1 MLGTMAV
8 YKPTCEDISAAA
20 DVLLEV
26 GIVTRGNADNKYC
39 YPEAFGSYPSSFAA
53 TVSQCGLLRA
63 LIFFED
69 DDSKSQSN
77 RERFP
82 EAVRLYMKKRH
93 PGNPNRD
100 KLLSEQVAADNVG
113 MLKEQIMNASTAL
126 KIALRMFTPSE
137 KVSVGKYG
145 RIPRPIEKVNP
156 PQGSS
161 ANIGYQFYHS
171 VGIPGFVKKQ
181 VKSAISV
188 NTDVLEVLRSADY
201 SVVNMRVQAPGLL
214 IGSGLAHGLPGSE
227 EDVKTGLQF
236 DYTSGL
242 PVIPGSSVKG
252 VIRSAFPTIKEDKK
266 QPEEGAEKQI
276 EDSAGKSNS
285 CEKKLSVADV
295 GKLNYIRSL
304 IADIPEF
311 SALGLEDND
320 ILELGNQMFNHG
332 DIFADALLVGYGTR
346 MKQQSPVNQVLAED
360 YITPHTGGPLAQP
373 IPIKIVKVAPGVT
386 FAFCYKFN
394 VTKIGS
400 KEVTAKMKE
409 SLCTAI
415 LQDLGIGAKTNVGYG
430 VLKKID
436 NQ

>member
-8 YKPTCEDISAAA
+8 YKPTYEDISTAA

-26 GIVTRGNADNKYC
+26 GIVTRGNADEEYC
-39 YPEAFGSYPSSFAA
+39 YPKAFGSYPSSFAA

-63 LIFFED
+63 LMIFED

-82 EAVRLYMKKRH
+82 EAVRLYLKKRN
-93 PGNPNRD
+93 PGNQNRD
-100 KLLSEQVAADNVG
+100 KLLSEQVAADAAG
-113 MLKEQIMNASTAL
+113 KLEEQIMNASTAL
-126 KIALRMFTPSE
+126 KIALRMFAPSE
-137 KVSVGKYG
+137 EVRVGEYG
-145 RIPRPIEKVNP
+145 RIPRPTEKVNP
-156 PQGSS
+156 PRESS
-161 ANIGYQFYHS
+161 ANIGYQFFHS
-171 VGIPGFVKKQ
+171 VGIPGFVEEQ
-181 VKSAISV
+181 VESAISV
-188 NTDVLEVLRSADY
+188 NTDVLEVLGYADY

-252 VIRSAFPTIKEDKK
+252 VIRSAFPMIAAD
-266 QPEEGAEKQI
+266 AE
-276 EDSAGKSNS
+276 
-285 CEKKLSVADV
+285 
-295 GKLNYIRSL
+295 KLNYIKSL

-311 SALGLEDND
+311 SSLVLEDND

-346 MKQQSPVNQVLAED
+346 MKQHGTVKQVLAED

-386 FAFCYKFN
+386 FAFCFKFN
-394 VTKIGS
+394 ETKIG
-400 KEVTAKMKE
+400 AKVVSASMKKA
-409 SLCTAI
+409 LCAAI
-415 LQDLGIGAKTNVGYG
+415 LQDLGVGAKTNVGYG
-430 VLKKID
+430 VLKEVK

>member
-8 YKPTCEDISAAA
+8 YKPTYEDISTAA

-26 GIVTRGNADNKYC
+26 GIVTRGNADEKYC
-39 YPEAFGSYPSSFAA
+39 YPKAFGSYPSSFAA

-63 LIFFED
+63 LMIFED

-82 EAVRLYMKKRH
+82 EAVRLYLRKRY
-93 PGNPNRD
+93 PENQNRD
-100 KLLSEQVAADNVG
+100 KLLSEQVAADAAG
-113 MLKEQIMNASTAL
+113 KLKEQIMNASTAL
-126 KIALRMFTPSE
+126 KIALRMFAPSE
-137 KVSVGKYG
+137 KVNVGAYNG
-145 RIPRPIEKVNP
+145 IPNSTTPIDLPREN
-156 PQGSS
+156 S

-171 VGIPGFVKKQ
+171 VGIPRFNKDNVRAAIFVNEE
-181 VKSAISV
+181 VS
-188 NTDVLEVLRSADY
+188 NVLRTANFY
-201 SVVNMRVQAPGLL
+201 VVKMKVQAPGLL

-252 VIRSAFPTIKEDKK
+252 VIRSAFPTIKEDKE
-266 QPEEGAEKQI
+266 QSNEADAE
-276 EDSAGKSNS
+276 
-285 CEKKLSVADV
+285 
-295 GKLNYIRSL
+295 KLNYIKSL

-311 SALGLEDND
+311 SALGLEDKD

-346 MKQQSPVNQVLAED
+346 TKQQSPVNQVLAED

-386 FAFCYKFN
+386 FAFCFKFN
-394 VTKIGS
+394 ETKIG
-400 KEVTAKMKE
+400 AKVVSASMKKA
-409 SLCTAI
+409 LCAAI
-415 LQDLGIGAKTNVGYG
+415 LQDLGVGAKTNVGYG
-430 VLKKID
+430 VLKEVK

>member
-1 MLGTMAV
+1 MAV
-8 YKPTCEDISAAA
+8 YKPTYEDISTAA

-26 GIVTRGNADNKYC
+26 GIVTRGNADEKYC
-39 YPEAFGSYPSSFAA
+39 YPKAFGSYPSSFAA

-63 LIFFED
+63 LLIFED

-82 EAVRLYMKKRH
+82 EAVRLYLKKRN
-93 PGNPNRD
+93 PGNQNRD
-100 KLLSEQVAADNVG
+100 KLLSEQVDADAAG
-113 MLKEQIMNASTAL
+113 KLEEQIMNASTAL

-137 KVSVGKYG
+137 EVRVGEYG
-145 RIPRPIEKVNP
+145 RIPRPTEKVNP
-156 PQGSS
+156 PRESS
-161 ANIGYQFYHS
+161 ANIGYQFFHS
-171 VGIPGFVKKQ
+171 VGIPGFVKEQ

-188 NTDVLEVLRSADY
+188 NSDVLEVLRSANY

-252 VIRSAFPTIKEDKK
+252 VIRSAFPTIKEDKE
-266 QPEEGAEKQI
+266 QSNEADAE
-276 EDSAGKSNS
+276 
-285 CEKKLSVADV
+285 
-295 GKLNYIRSL
+295 KLNYIKSL
-304 IADIPEF
+304 IADIPKF
-311 SALGLEDND
+311 SALGLENKD

-346 MKQQSPVNQVLAED
+346 MKQHGPVKQVLTED

-386 FAFCYKFN
+386 FAFCFKFN
-394 VTKIGS
+394 ETKIG
-400 KEVTAKMKE
+400 AKVVSASMKKA
-409 SLCTAI
+409 LCAAI
-415 LQDLGIGAKTNVGYG
+415 FQDLGVGAKTNVGYG
-430 VLKKID
+430 VLKEVK

>member
-8 YKPTCEDISAAA
+8 YKPTYEDISTAA

-26 GIVTRGNADNKYC
+26 GIVTRGNADEKYC
-39 YPEAFGSYPSSFAA
+39 YPKAFGSYPSSFAA

-63 LIFFED
+63 LLIFED

-82 EAVRLYMKKRH
+82 EAVRLYLRKRY
-93 PGNPNRD
+93 PGNQNRD
-100 KLLSEQVAADNVG
+100 KLLSEQVAADAAGN
-113 MLKEQIMNASTAL
+113 LKEQIMNASTAL
-126 KIALRMFTPSE
+126 KIALRMFAPSE
-137 KVSVGKYG
+137 KVNVGKYD

-156 PQGSS
+156 PRESS
-161 ANIGYQFYHS
+161 ANIGYQFFHS
-171 VGIPGFVKKQ
+171 VGIPGFVKEQ
-181 VKSAISV
+181 VESAISV
-188 NTDVLEVLRSADY
+188 NTDVLEVLRDADY

-214 IGSGLAHGLPGSE
+214 VGSGLAHGLPGSE

-252 VIRSAFPTIKEDKK
+252 VIRSAFPTIKEDKE
-266 QPEEGAEKQI
+266 QSNEADAE
-276 EDSAGKSNS
+276 
-285 CEKKLSVADV
+285 
-295 GKLNYIRSL
+295 KLNYIKSL

-311 SALGLEDND
+311 SSLVFEDND

-346 MKQQSPVNQVLAED
+346 MKQHGPVKQVLTED

-373 IPIKIVKVAPGVT
+373 IPIKIVKVAPEVT
-386 FAFCYKFN
+386 FAFCFKFN
-394 VTKIGS
+394 ETKIG
-400 KEVTAKMKE
+400 AKVVSASMKKA
-409 SLCTAI
+409 LCAAI
-415 LQDLGIGAKTNVGYG
+415 LQDLGVGAKTNVGYG
-430 VLKKID
+430 VLKEVK

>member
-1 MLGTMAV
+1 MAV
-8 YKPTCEDISAAA
+8 YKPTYEDISTAA

-26 GIVTRGNADNKYC
+26 GIVTRGNADEKYC
-39 YPEAFGSYPSSFAA
+39 YPKAFGSYPSSFAA

-63 LIFFED
+63 LLIFED

-82 EAVRLYMKKRH
+82 EAVRLYLKKRN
-93 PGNPNRD
+93 PGNQNRD
-100 KLLSEQVAADNVG
+100 KLLSEQVAADAAG
-113 MLKEQIMNASTAL
+113 KLEEQIMNASTAL
-126 KIALRMFTPSE
+126 KIALRMFAPSE
-137 KVSVGKYG
+137 EVRVGEYG
-145 RIPRPIEKVNP
+145 RIPRPTEKVNP
-156 PQGSS
+156 QQESS
-161 ANIGYQFYHS
+161 ANIGYQFFHS
-171 VGIPGFVKKQ
+171 VGIPGFVEEQ
-181 VKSAISV
+181 VESAISV
-188 NTDVLEVLRSADY
+188 NTDVLEVLGYADY

-252 VIRSAFPTIKEDKK
+252 VIRSAFPTIKEDKE
-266 QPEEGAEKQI
+266 QSNEADAE
-276 EDSAGKSNS
+276 
-285 CEKKLSVADV
+285 
-295 GKLNYIRSL
+295 KLNYIKSL

-311 SALGLEDND
+311 SSLVLEDND

-346 MKQQSPVNQVLAED
+346 MKQHGPVKQVLAED

-373 IPIKIVKVAPGVT
+373 IPIKIVKVTPGVT
-386 FAFCYKFN
+386 FAFCFKFN
-394 VTKIGS
+394 ETKIG
-400 KEVTAKMKE
+400 AKVVSASMKKA
-409 SLCTAI
+409 LCAAI
-415 LQDLGIGAKTNVGYG
+415 LQDLGVGAKTNVGYG
-430 VLKKID
+430 VLKEVK

>member
-8 YKPTCEDISAAA
+8 YKPTYEDISTAA

-26 GIVTRGNADNKYC
+26 GIVTRGNADEKYC
-39 YPEAFGSYPSSFAA
+39 YPKAFGSYPSSFAA

-63 LIFFED
+63 LMIFED

-82 EAVRLYMKKRH
+82 EAVRLYLRKRY
-93 PGNPNRD
+93 PENQNRD
-100 KLLSEQVAADNVG
+100 KLLSEQVAADAAG
-113 MLKEQIMNASTAL
+113 KLKEQIMNASTAL
-126 KIALRMFTPSE
+126 KIALRMFAPSE
-137 KVSVGKYG
+137 KVNVGAYNG
-145 RIPRPIEKVNP
+145 IPNSTTPIDLPREN
-156 PQGSS
+156 S

-171 VGIPGFVKKQ
+171 VGIPRFNTDDVKA
-181 VKSAISV
+181 AISV
-188 NTDVLEVLRSADY
+188 NEEVSNVLRTANFY
-201 SVVNMRVQAPGLL
+201 VVKMKVQAPGLL
-214 IGSGLAHGLPGSE
+214 IGSGLAHGLPDSE

-252 VIRSAFPTIKEDKK
+252 VIRSAFPTIKEDKE
-266 QPEEGAEKQI
+266 QSNEADAE
-276 EDSAGKSNS
+276 
-285 CEKKLSVADV
+285 
-295 GKLNYIRSL
+295 KLNYIKSL

-311 SALGLEDND
+311 SALGLEDKD

-346 MKQQSPVNQVLAED
+346 MKQHGTVKQVLAED

-386 FAFCYKFN
+386 FAFCFKFN
-394 VTKIGS
+394 ETKIG
-400 KEVTAKMKE
+400 AKGLSASMKKA
-409 SLCTAI
+409 LCAAI
-415 LQDLGIGAKTNVGYG
+415 LQDLGVGAKTNVGYG
-430 VLKKID
+430 VLKRID

>member
-1 MLGTMAV
+1 MAV

-26 GIVTRGNADNKYC
+26 GIVTRGNADEKYC
-39 YPEAFGSYPSSFAA
+39 YPKAFGSYPSSFAA

-63 LIFFED
+63 LMIFED

-82 EAVRLYMKKRH
+82 EAVRLYLKKRN
-93 PGNPNRD
+93 PGNQNRD
-100 KLLSEQVAADNVG
+100 KLLSEQVAADAAG
-113 MLKEQIMNASTAL
+113 KLEEQIMNASTAL
-126 KIALRMFTPSE
+126 KIALRMFAPSE
-137 KVSVGKYG
+137 EVRVGEYG
-145 RIPRPIEKVNP
+145 RIPRPTEKVNP
-156 PQGSS
+156 PRESS
-161 ANIGYQFYHS
+161 ANIGYQFFHS
-171 VGIPGFVKKQ
+171 VGIPGFVKEQ
-181 VKSAISV
+181 VASAISV
-188 NTDVLEVLRSADY
+188 NTDVLEVLRCADY

-252 VIRSAFPTIKEDKK
+252 VIRSAFPMIKEDKE
-266 QPEEGAEKQI
+266 QSNEADAE
-276 EDSAGKSNS
+276 
-285 CEKKLSVADV
+285 
-295 GKLNYIRSL
+295 KLNYIRSL

-311 SALGLEDND
+311 SSLVLEDND

-346 MKQQSPVNQVLAED
+346 MKQHGPVKQVLTED

-386 FAFCYKFN
+386 FAFCFKFN
-394 VTKIGS
+394 ETKIG
-400 KEVTAKMKE
+400 AKVVSASMKKA
-409 SLCTAI
+409 LCAAI
-415 LQDLGIGAKTNVGYG
+415 LQELGVGAKTNVGYG
-430 VLKKID
+430 VLKEVK

>member
-8 YKPTCEDISAAA
+8 YKPTYEDISTAA

-26 GIVTRGNADNKYC
+26 GIVTRGNDDEKYC
-39 YPEAFGSYPSSFAA
+39 YPKAFGSYPSSFAA
-53 TVSQCGLLRA
+53 TVSQCGLLMA
-63 LIFFED
+63 LMIFED

-82 EAVRLYMKKRH
+82 EAVRLYLKKRN
-93 PGNPNRD
+93 PGNQNRD
-100 KLLSEQVAADNVG
+100 KLLSEQVAADAAG
-113 MLKEQIMNASTAL
+113 KLEEQIMNASTAL
-126 KIALRMFTPSE
+126 KIALRMFAPSE
-137 KVSVGKYG
+137 EVRVGEYG
-145 RIPRPIEKVNP
+145 RIPRPTEKVNP
-156 PQGSS
+156 QRESS
-161 ANIGYQFYHS
+161 ANIGYQFFHS
-171 VGIPGFVKKQ
+171 VGIPGFVEEQ

-188 NTDVLEVLRSADY
+188 NTDVLEVLRDADY

-252 VIRSAFPTIKEDKK
+252 VIRSAFPTIKEDKE
-266 QPEEGAEKQI
+266 QSNEADAE
-276 EDSAGKSNS
+276 
-285 CEKKLSVADV
+285 
-295 GKLNYIRSL
+295 KLNYIKSL

-311 SALGLEDND
+311 SSFRFEDKD

-332 DIFADALLVGYGTR
+332 DVFADALLVGYGTR
-346 MKQQSPVNQVLAED
+346 MKQHGPVKQVLTED

-386 FAFCYKFN
+386 FAFCFKFN
-394 VTKIGS
+394 ETKIG
-400 KEVTAKMKE
+400 AKVVSASMKKA
-409 SLCTAI
+409 LCAAI
-415 LQDLGIGAKTNVGYG
+415 LQDLGVGAKTNVGYG
-430 VLKKID
+430 VLKEVK

>member
-1 MLGTMAV
+1 MAV

-69 DDSKSQSN
+69 DDSKSQSS

-171 VGIPGFVKKQ
+171 VGIPGFVNEQ
-181 VKSAISV
+181 VASAISV
-188 NTDVLEVLRSADY
+188 NTDVLEVLRYADY
-201 SVVNMRVQAPGLL
+201 SVMNMRVQAPGLL

-252 VIRSAFPTIKEDKK
+252 VIRSAFPTIKEDKE
-266 QPEEGAEKQI
+266 QSNEADAE
-276 EDSAGKSNS
+276 
-285 CEKKLSVADV
+285 
-295 GKLNYIRSL
+295 KLNYIKSL

-311 SALGLEDND
+311 SALGLEDKD

-332 DIFADALLVGYGTR
+332 DVFADALLVGYGTR
-346 MKQQSPVNQVLAED
+346 MKQHGPVKQVLAED

-386 FAFCYKFN
+386 FAFCFKFN
-394 VTKIGS
+394 ETKIG
-400 KEVTAKMKE
+400 AKVVSASMKKA
-409 SLCTAI
+409 LCAAI
-415 LQDLGIGAKTNVGYG
+415 LQELGVGAKTNVGYG
-430 VLKKID
+430 VLKEV
-436 NQ
+436 

>member
-8 YKPTCEDISAAA
+8 YKPTYEDISTAA

-26 GIVTRGNADNKYC
+26 GIVTRGNADEKYC
-39 YPEAFGSYPSSFAA
+39 YPKAFGSYPSSFAA

-63 LIFFED
+63 LMIFED

-82 EAVRLYMKKRH
+82 EAVRLYLRKRY
-93 PGNPNRD
+93 PENQNRD
-100 KLLSEQVAADNVG
+100 KLLSEQVAADAAG
-113 MLKEQIMNASTAL
+113 KLKEQIMNASTAL
-126 KIALRMFTPSE
+126 KIALRMFAPSE
-137 KVSVGKYG
+137 KVNVGAYNG
-145 RIPRPIEKVNP
+145 IPNSTTPIDLPRENS
-156 PQGSS
+156 GENS
-161 ANIGYQFYHS
+161 ANIGYQFFHS
-171 VGIPGFVKKQ
+171 VGIPGFVEEQ

-188 NTDVLEVLRSADY
+188 NSDVLEVLGYADY

-252 VIRSAFPTIKEDKK
+252 VIRSAFPTI
-266 QPEEGAEKQI
+266 
-276 EDSAGKSNS
+276 
-285 CEKKLSVADV
+285 VADAE
-295 GKLNYIRSL
+295 KLNYIKSL

-311 SALGLEDND
+311 SSLILEDKD

-332 DIFADALLVGYGTR
+332 DVFADALLVGYGTR
-346 MKQQSPVNQVLAED
+346 MKQHGPVKQVLTED

-386 FAFCYKFN
+386 FAFCFKFN
-394 VTKIGS
+394 ETKIGA
-400 KEVTAKMKE
+400 KEVSASMKKA
-409 SLCTAI
+409 LCAAI
-415 LQDLGIGAKTNVGYG
+415 LQNLGVGAKTNVGYG
-430 VLKKID
+430 VLKRID

>member
-1 MLGTMAV
+1 MAV
-8 YKPTCEDISAAA
+8 YKPTCEDISTAA

-39 YPEAFGSYPSSFAA
+39 YHKAFGSYPSSFAA

-63 LIFFED
+63 LIIFED

-82 EAVRLYMKKRH
+82 EAVRLYMKKRYQ
-93 PGNPNRD
+93 GNRNPD

-126 KIALRMFTPSE
+126 KIALRMFAPSE
-137 KVSVGKYG
+137 EVRVGEYG
-145 RIPRPIEKVNP
+145 RIPRPTEKVNP
-156 PQGSS
+156 QRESS
-161 ANIGYQFYHS
+161 ANIGYQFFHS
-171 VGIPGFVKKQ
+171 VGIPGFVKEQ
-181 VKSAISV
+181 VESAISV
-188 NTDVLEVLRSADY
+188 NTDVLEVLGYANY

-252 VIRSAFPTIKEDKK
+252 VIRSAFPTIKEDKE
-266 QPEEGAEKQI
+266 QSNEA
-276 EDSAGKSNS
+276 DS
-285 CEKKLSVADV
+285 E
-295 GKLNYIRSL
+295 KLNYIKSL

-311 SALGLEDND
+311 SSLVLEDND

-346 MKQQSPVNQVLAED
+346 MKQQGPVNQVLAED

-386 FAFCYKFN
+386 FAFCFKFN
-394 VTKIGS
+394 ETKIG
-400 KEVTAKMKE
+400 AKVVSASMKKA
-409 SLCTAI
+409 LCAAI
-415 LQDLGIGAKTNVGYG
+415 LQDLGVGAKTNVGYG
-430 VLKKID
+430 VLKRID

>member
-1 MLGTMAV
+1 MAV
-8 YKPTCEDISAAA
+8 YKPTYEDISTAA

-26 GIVTRGNADNKYC
+26 GIVTRGNADEKYC
-39 YPEAFGSYPSSFAA
+39 YPKAFGSYPSSFAA

-63 LIFFED
+63 LMIFED

-82 EAVRLYMKKRH
+82 EAVRLYLKKRN
-93 PGNPNRD
+93 PGNQNRD
-100 KLLSEQVAADNVG
+100 KLLSEQVAADAAG
-113 MLKEQIMNASTAL
+113 KLEEQIMNASTAL
-126 KIALRMFTPSE
+126 KIALRMFAPSE
-137 KVSVGKYG
+137 EVNVGAYNG
-145 RIPRPIEKVNP
+145 IPNSTTPIDLPRENS
-156 PQGSS
+156 GENS

-171 VGIPGFVKKQ
+171 VGIPRFNKDNVKA
-181 VKSAISV
+181 AISV
-188 NTDVLEVLRSADY
+188 NGDVAKVLRAAEF

-252 VIRSAFPTIKEDKK
+252 VIRSAFPTIKEDKE
-266 QPEEGAEKQI
+266 QSNEADAE
-276 EDSAGKSNS
+276 
-285 CEKKLSVADV
+285 
-295 GKLNYIRSL
+295 KLNYIKSL

-311 SALGLEDND
+311 SSLVLEDND

-346 MKQQSPVNQVLAED
+346 KKQQGSVEQVLAED

-373 IPIKIVKVAPGVT
+373 VPIKIVKVAPGVT
-386 FAFCYKFN
+386 FSFCFKFN
-394 VTKIGS
+394 ETKIG
-400 KEVTAKMKE
+400 AKVVSASMKKA
-409 SLCTAI
+409 LCAAI
-415 LQDLGIGAKTNVGYG
+415 LQDLGVGAKTNVGYG
-430 VLKKID
+430 VLKEVK

>member
-1 MLGTMAV
+1 MCYQEILGSMAV
-8 YKPTCEDISAAA
+8 YKPTYEDISTAA

-26 GIVTRGNADNKYC
+26 GIVTRGNADEKYC
-39 YPEAFGSYPSSFAA
+39 YPKTFGSYPSSFAA

-63 LIFFED
+63 LMIFED

-82 EAVRLYMKKRH
+82 EAVRLYLKKRN
-93 PGNPNRD
+93 PGNQNRD
-100 KLLSEQVAADNVG
+100 KLLSEQVAADAAG
-113 MLKEQIMNASTAL
+113 KLEEQIMNASTAL
-126 KIALRMFTPSE
+126 KIALRMFAPSE
-137 KVSVGKYG
+137 EVRVGEYG
-145 RIPRPIEKVNP
+145 RIPRPTEKVNP
-156 PQGSS
+156 QRESS
-161 ANIGYQFYHS
+161 ANIGYQFFHS
-171 VGIPGFVKKQ
+171 VGIPGFVEEQ

-188 NTDVLEVLRSADY
+188 NSDVLEVLRSANY

-227 EDVKTGLQF
+227 EDVKTGFQF

-252 VIRSAFPTIKEDKK
+252 VIRSAFPMIKEDKE
-266 QPEEGAEKQI
+266 QSNEADAE
-276 EDSAGKSNS
+276 
-285 CEKKLSVADV
+285 
-295 GKLNYIRSL
+295 KLNYIKSL

-311 SALGLEDND
+311 SSLVLEDKD

-332 DIFADALLVGYGTR
+332 DVFADALLVGYGTR
-346 MKQQSPVNQVLAED
+346 MKQHGPVKQVLTED

-386 FAFCYKFN
+386 FAFCFKFN
-394 VTKIGS
+394 ETKIGA
-400 KEVTAKMKE
+400 KEVSASMKKA
-409 SLCTAI
+409 LCAAI
-415 LQDLGIGAKTNVGYG
+415 LQNLGVGAKTNVGYG
-430 VLKKID
+430 VLKRID

>member
-8 YKPTCEDISAAA
+8 YKPTYEDISTAA

-26 GIVTRGNADNKYC
+26 GIVTRGNADEKYC
-39 YPEAFGSYPSSFAA
+39 YPKAFGSYPSSFAA

-63 LIFFED
+63 LMIFED

-82 EAVRLYMKKRH
+82 EAVRLYLKKRN
-93 PGNPNRD
+93 PGNQNRD
-100 KLLSEQVAADNVG
+100 KLLSEQVAADAAG
-113 MLKEQIMNASTAL
+113 KLEEQIMNASTAL
-126 KIALRMFTPSE
+126 KIALRMFAPSE
-137 KVSVGKYG
+137 KVNVGEYDG
-145 RIPRPIEKVNP
+145 IPNSTKPIDLPRAN
-156 PQGSS
+156 S

-171 VGIPGFVKKQ
+171 VGIPEFNEDQ
-181 VKSAISV
+181 VSAAISM
-188 NTDVLEVLRSADY
+188 NEDVMNVLSAANFY
-201 SVVNMRVQAPGLL
+201 VMNMKVQAPGLL
-214 IGSGLAHGLPGSE
+214 IGSGLAHGLPDSK

-252 VIRSAFPTIKEDKK
+252 VIRSAFPTI
-266 QPEEGAEKQI
+266 
-276 EDSAGKSNS
+276 
-285 CEKKLSVADV
+285 VADAE
-295 GKLNYIRSL
+295 KLNYIRSL
-304 IADIPEF
+304 IADIPKF
-311 SALGLEDND
+311 SALGLEDKD

-346 MKQQSPVNQVLAED
+346 MKQHGPVKQVLTED

-386 FAFCYKFN
+386 FAFCFKFN
-394 VTKIGS
+394 ETKIG
-400 KEVTAKMKE
+400 AKVVSASMKKA
-409 SLCTAI
+409 LCSAI
-415 LQDLGIGAKTNVGYG
+415 LQDLGVGAKTNVGYG
-430 VLKKID
+430 VLKEVR

>member
-8 YKPTCEDISAAA
+8 YKPTYEDISTAA

-26 GIVTRGNADNKYC
+26 GIVTRGNADEKYC
-39 YPEAFGSYPSSFAA
+39 YPKAFGSYPSSFAA

-63 LIFFED
+63 LMIFED

-82 EAVRLYMKKRH
+82 EAVRLYLKKRN
-93 PGNPNRD
+93 PGNQNRD
-100 KLLSEQVAADNVG
+100 KLLSEQVAADAAG
-113 MLKEQIMNASTAL
+113 KLEEQIMNASTAL
-126 KIALRMFTPSE
+126 KIALRMFAPSE
-137 KVSVGKYG
+137 EVRVGEYG
-145 RIPRPIEKVNP
+145 RIPRPTEKVNP
-156 PQGSS
+156 PRESS
-161 ANIGYQFYHS
+161 ANIGYQFFHS
-171 VGIPGFVKKQ
+171 VGIPGFVKEQ
-181 VKSAISV
+181 VELAISV

-252 VIRSAFPTIKEDKK
+252 VIRSSFPTIKEDKE
-266 QPEEGAEKQI
+266 QSNEADAE
-276 EDSAGKSNS
+276 
-285 CEKKLSVADV
+285 
-295 GKLNYIRSL
+295 KLNYIKSL

-311 SALGLEDND
+311 SSLVLEDED

-332 DIFADALLVGYGTR
+332 DVFADALLVGYGTR
-346 MKQQSPVNQVLAED
+346 MKQHGPVKQVLVED

-386 FAFCYKFN
+386 FAFCFKFN
-394 VTKIGS
+394 ETKIG
-400 KEVTAKMKE
+400 AKVVSASMKKA
-409 SLCTAI
+409 LCTAI
-415 LQDLGIGAKTNVGYG
+415 LQDLGVGAKTNVGYG
-430 VLKKID
+430 VLKEV
-436 NQ
+436 

>member
-8 YKPTCEDISAAA
+8 YKPTYEDISTAA

-26 GIVTRGNADNKYC
+26 GIVTRGNADEKYC
-39 YPEAFGSYPSSFAA
+39 YPKAFGSYPSSFAA

-63 LIFFED
+63 LMIFED

-82 EAVRLYMKKRH
+82 EAVRLYLKKRN
-93 PGNPNRD
+93 PGNQNRD
-100 KLLSEQVAADNVG
+100 KLLSEQVAADAAG
-113 MLKEQIMNASTAL
+113 KLEEQIMNASTAL
-126 KIALRMFTPSE
+126 KIALRMFAPSE
-137 KVSVGKYG
+137 EVRVGEYG
-145 RIPRPIEKVNP
+145 RIPRPTEKVNP
-156 PQGSS
+156 PRESS
-161 ANIGYQFYHS
+161 ANIGYQFFHS
-171 VGIPGFVKKQ
+171 VGIPGFDEEQ
-181 VKSAISV
+181 VESAISV

-252 VIRSAFPTIKEDKK
+252 VIRSAFPMIKEDKE
-266 QPEEGAEKQI
+266 QSNEADAE
-276 EDSAGKSNS
+276 
-285 CEKKLSVADV
+285 
-295 GKLNYIRSL
+295 KLNYIKSL

-311 SALGLEDND
+311 SSLVLEDND

-346 MKQQSPVNQVLAED
+346 MKQHGPVKQVLAED

-386 FAFCYKFN
+386 FAFCFKFN
-394 VTKIGS
+394 ETKIG
-400 KEVTAKMKE
+400 AKVVSASMKKA
-409 SLCTAI
+409 LCAAI
-415 LQDLGIGAKTNVGYG
+415 LQDLGVGAKTNVGYG
-430 VLKKID
+430 VLKEVK

>member
-1 MLGTMAV
+1 MCYQEILGTMAV
-8 YKPTCEDISAAA
+8 YKPTYEDISTAA
-20 DVLLEV
+20 DVMLEV
-26 GIVTRGNADNKYC
+26 GIVTRGNADEKYC
-39 YPEAFGSYPSSFAA
+39 YPKTFGSYPSSFAA

-63 LIFFED
+63 LMIFED

-82 EAVRLYMKKRH
+82 EAVRLYLKKRH
-93 PGNPNRD
+93 PENQNRD
-100 KLLSEQVAADNVG
+100 KLLSEQVAADAVG
-113 MLKEQIMNASTAL
+113 KLKEQIMNASTAL
-126 KIALRMFTPSE
+126 KIALRMFAPSE
-137 KVSVGKYG
+137 KVNVGAYNG
-145 RIPRPIEKVNP
+145 IPNSTTPIDLPRENS
-156 PQGSS
+156 GENS

-171 VGIPGFVKKQ
+171 VGIPRFNKDNVKA
-181 VKSAISV
+181 AISV
-188 NTDVLEVLRSADY
+188 NGDVAKVLRAAEFG
-201 SVVNMRVQAPGLL
+201 VVNMRVQAPGLL

-252 VIRSAFPTIKEDKK
+252 VIRSAFPTIKEDKE
-266 QPEEGAEKQI
+266 QSNEADAE
-276 EDSAGKSNS
+276 
-285 CEKKLSVADV
+285 
-295 GKLNYIRSL
+295 KLNYIKSL

-311 SALGLEDND
+311 SSLVIEDND

-346 MKQQSPVNQVLAED
+346 TKQQVPVNQILAED

-386 FAFCYKFN
+386 FAFCFKFN
-394 VTKIGS
+394 ATKIGD
-400 KEVTAKMKE
+400 KEVTAEMKE

-430 VLKKID
+430 VLKRID

>member
-1 MLGTMAV
+1 MAV
-8 YKPTCEDISAAA
+8 YKPTYEDISTAA

-26 GIVTRGNADNKYC
+26 GIVTCGNADEKYC
-39 YPEAFGSYPSSFAA
+39 YPKAFGSYPSSFAA

-63 LIFFED
+63 LMIFED

-82 EAVRLYMKKRH
+82 EAVRLYLKKRN
-93 PGNPNRD
+93 PGNQNRD
-100 KLLSEQVAADNVG
+100 KLLSEQVAAYAAG
-113 MLKEQIMNASTAL
+113 KLEEQIMNASTAL
-126 KIALRMFTPSE
+126 KIALRMFAPSE
-137 KVSVGKYG
+137 KVRVGEYG
-145 RIPRPIEKVNP
+145 RIPRPTEKVNP
-156 PQGSS
+156 QRESS
-161 ANIGYQFYHS
+161 ANIGYQFFHS
-171 VGIPGFVKKQ
+171 VGIPGFVKEQ
-181 VKSAISV
+181 VKFAISV
-188 NTDVLEVLRSADY
+188 NSDVLEVLRSANY

-252 VIRSAFPTIKEDKK
+252 VIRSAFPTIKEDKE
-266 QPEEGAEKQI
+266 QSNEADAE
-276 EDSAGKSNS
+276 
-285 CEKKLSVADV
+285 
-295 GKLNYIRSL
+295 KLNYIRSL

-311 SALGLEDND
+311 SSLVLEDND

-346 MKQQSPVNQVLAED
+346 MKQHGPVKQVLTED
-360 YITPHTGGPLAQP
+360 YITPHIGGPLAQP

-386 FAFCYKFN
+386 FAFCFKFN
-394 VTKIGS
+394 ETKIG
-400 KEVTAKMKE
+400 AKVVSASMKKA
-409 SLCTAI
+409 LCAAI
-415 LQDLGIGAKTNVGYG
+415 LQDLGVGAKTNVGYG
-430 VLKKID
+430 VLKEVK

>member
-8 YKPTCEDISAAA
+8 YKPTYEDISTAA

-26 GIVTRGNADNKYC
+26 GIVTRGNADEKYC
-39 YPEAFGSYPSSFAA
+39 YPKAFGSYPSSFAA

-63 LIFFED
+63 LMIFED

-82 EAVRLYMKKRH
+82 EAVRLYLKKRN
-93 PGNPNRD
+93 PGNQNRD
-100 KLLSEQVAADNVG
+100 KLLSEQVAADAAG
-113 MLKEQIMNASTAL
+113 KLEEQIMNASTAL
-126 KIALRMFTPSE
+126 KIALRMFAPSE
-137 KVSVGKYG
+137 EVRVGEYG
-145 RIPRPIEKVNP
+145 RIPRPTEKVNP
-156 PQGSS
+156 PRESS
-161 ANIGYQFYHS
+161 ANIGYQFFHS
-171 VGIPGFVKKQ
+171 VGIPGFVEEQ
-181 VKSAISV
+181 VEFAISV
-188 NTDVLEVLRSADY
+188 NTDVLEVLGYADY
-201 SVVNMRVQAPGLL
+201 SVVNMRVQTPGLL

-252 VIRSAFPTIKEDKK
+252 VIRSAFPTIKEDKE
-266 QPEEGAEKQI
+266 QSNEA
-276 EDSAGKSNS
+276 DS
-285 CEKKLSVADV
+285 E
-295 GKLNYIRSL
+295 KLNYIKSL

-311 SALGLEDND
+311 SSLVLEDND

-346 MKQQSPVNQVLAED
+346 MKQHGPVKQVLTED

-386 FAFCYKFN
+386 FAFCFKFN
-394 VTKIGS
+394 ETKIG
-400 KEVTAKMKE
+400 AKVVSASMKKA
-409 SLCTAI
+409 LCTAI
-415 LQDLGIGAKTNVGYG
+415 LQDLGVGAKTNVGYG
-430 VLKKID
+430 VLKEVK
-436 NQ
+436 NK

>member
-8 YKPTCEDISAAA
+8 YKPTYEDISTAA

-26 GIVTRGNADNKYC
+26 GIVTRGNADNDYC
-39 YPEAFGSYPSSFAA
+39 YPKAFGSYPSSFAA

-63 LIFFED
+63 LMIFED

-82 EAVRLYMKKRH
+82 EAVRLYLKKRN
-93 PGNPNRD
+93 PGNQNRD
-100 KLLSEQVAADNVG
+100 KLLSEQVAADAAG
-113 MLKEQIMNASTAL
+113 KLEEQIMNASTAL
-126 KIALRMFTPSE
+126 KIALRMFAPSE
-137 KVSVGKYG
+137 EVRVGEYG
-145 RIPRPIEKVNP
+145 RIPRPTEKVNP
-156 PQGSS
+156 PRESS
-161 ANIGYQFYHS
+161 ANIGYQFFHS
-171 VGIPGFVKKQ
+171 VGIPGFVKEQ
-181 VKSAISV
+181 VESAISV

-252 VIRSAFPTIKEDKK
+252 VIRSSFPTIKEDKE
-266 QPEEGAEKQI
+266 QSNEADAE
-276 EDSAGKSNS
+276 
-285 CEKKLSVADV
+285 
-295 GKLNYIRSL
+295 KLNYIKSL

-311 SALGLEDND
+311 SALRLEDKD
-320 ILELGNQMFNHG
+320 ILELGNQMFNYG

-346 MKQQSPVNQVLAED
+346 MKQRKPVNQVLAED

-373 IPIKIVKVAPGVT
+373 VPIKIVKVAPGVT
-386 FAFCYKFN
+386 FAFCFKFSE
-394 VTKIGS
+394 TKIGS
-400 KEVTAKMKE
+400 KKVDADMKKA
-409 SLCTAI
+409 LCTAI
-415 LQDLGIGAKTNVGYG
+415 LQDLGVGAKTNVGYG
-430 VLKKID
+430 VLKEVR

>member
-8 YKPTCEDISAAA
+8 YKPTYEDISTAA

-26 GIVTRGNADNKYC
+26 GIVTRGNADEKYC
-39 YPEAFGSYPSSFAA
+39 YPKAFGSYPSSFAA

-63 LIFFED
+63 LMIFED

-82 EAVRLYMKKRH
+82 EAVRLYLKKRN
-93 PGNPNRD
+93 PGNQNRD
-100 KLLSEQVAADNVG
+100 KLLSEQVAADAAG
-113 MLKEQIMNASTAL
+113 KLEEQIMNASTAL
-126 KIALRMFTPSE
+126 KIALRMFAPSE
-137 KVSVGKYG
+137 EVRVGEYG
-145 RIPRPIEKVNP
+145 RIPRPTEKVNP
-156 PQGSS
+156 QRESS
-161 ANIGYQFYHS
+161 ANIGYQFFHS
-171 VGIPGFVKKQ
+171 VGIPGFVEEQ

-188 NTDVLEVLRSADY
+188 NTDVLEVLRDADY

-252 VIRSAFPTIKEDKK
+252 VIRSAFPTIKEYKEQSNEAD
-266 QPEEGAEKQI
+266 AE
-276 EDSAGKSNS
+276 
-285 CEKKLSVADV
+285 
-295 GKLNYIRSL
+295 KLNYIKSL

-311 SALGLEDND
+311 SSFRFEDKD

-332 DIFADALLVGYGTR
+332 DVFADALLVGYGTR
-346 MKQQSPVNQVLAED
+346 MKQHGPVKQVLTED

-386 FAFCYKFN
+386 FVFCFKFN
-394 VTKIGS
+394 ETKIG
-400 KEVTAKMKE
+400 AKVVSASMKKA
-409 SLCTAI
+409 LCAAI
-415 LQDLGIGAKTNVGYG
+415 LQDLGVGAKTNVGYG
-430 VLKKID
+430 VLKEVK

>member
-8 YKPTCEDISAAA
+8 YKPTYEDISTAA

-26 GIVTRGNADNKYC
+26 GIVTRGNADNDYC
-39 YPEAFGSYPSSFAA
+39 YPKAFGSYPSSFAA

-63 LIFFED
+63 LMIFED

-82 EAVRLYMKKRH
+82 EAVRLYLKKRN
-93 PGNPNRD
+93 PGNQNRD
-100 KLLSEQVAADNVG
+100 KLLSEQVAADAAG
-113 MLKEQIMNASTAL
+113 KLEEQIMNASTAL
-126 KIALRMFTPSE
+126 KIALRMFAPSE
-137 KVSVGKYG
+137 EVRVGEYG
-145 RIPRPIEKVNP
+145 RIPRPTEKVNP
-156 PQGSS
+156 PRESS
-161 ANIGYQFYHS
+161 ANIGYQFFHS
-171 VGIPGFVKKQ
+171 VGIPGFVKEQ
-181 VKSAISV
+181 VESAISV

-252 VIRSAFPTIKEDKK
+252 VIRSSFPTIKEDKE
-266 QPEEGAEKQI
+266 QSNEADAE
-276 EDSAGKSNS
+276 
-285 CEKKLSVADV
+285 
-295 GKLNYIRSL
+295 KLNYIKSL

-311 SALGLEDND
+311 SALRLEDKD
-320 ILELGNQMFNHG
+320 ILELGNQMFNYG

-346 MKQQSPVNQVLAED
+346 MKQRKPVNQVLAED

-373 IPIKIVKVAPGVT
+373 VPIKIVKVAPGVT
-386 FAFCYKFN
+386 FAFCFKFSE
-394 VTKIGS
+394 TKIG
-400 KEVTAKMKE
+400 AKVVSASMKKA
-409 SLCTAI
+409 LCTAI
-415 LQDLGIGAKTNVGYG
+415 LQDLGVGAKTNVGYG
-430 VLKKID
+430 VLKEV
-436 NQ
+436 

>member
-8 YKPTCEDISAAA
+8 YKPTCEDISTAA

-26 GIVTRGNADNKYC
+26 GIVTRGNADEKYC
-39 YPEAFGSYPSSFAA
+39 YPKAFGSYPSSFAA

-63 LIFFED
+63 LMIFED

-82 EAVRLYMKKRH
+82 EAVRLYLKKRN
-93 PGNPNRD
+93 PGNQNRD
-100 KLLSEQVAADNVG
+100 KLLSEQVAADAAG
-113 MLKEQIMNASTAL
+113 KLEEQIMNASTAL
-126 KIALRMFTPSE
+126 KIALRIFAPSE
-137 KVSVGKYG
+137 EVRVGEYG
-145 RIPRPIEKVNP
+145 RIPRPTEKVNP
-156 PQGSS
+156 PRESS
-161 ANIGYQFYHS
+161 ANIGYQFFHS
-171 VGIPGFVKKQ
+171 VGIPGFDEEQ
-181 VKSAISV
+181 VESAISV

-214 IGSGLAHGLPGSE
+214 IGSGLAHGLPDSE

-236 DYTSGL
+236 DYASGL

-252 VIRSAFPTIKEDKK
+252 VIRSAFPTIKEDKG
-266 QPEEGAEKQI
+266 Q
-276 EDSAGKSNS
+276 SN
-285 CEKKLSVADV
+285 EADV
-295 GKLNYIRSL
+295 EKLNYIKSL

-311 SALGLEDND
+311 KSLVLEDKD

-346 MKQQSPVNQVLAED
+346 MKQHGPVKQVLTED

-386 FAFCYKFN
+386 FAFCFKFN
-394 VTKIGS
+394 ETKIG
-400 KEVTAKMKE
+400 AKVVSASMKKAF
-409 SLCTAI
+409 CAAI
-415 LQDLGIGAKTNVGYG
+415 LQDLGVGAKINVGYG
-430 VLKKID
+430 VLKRID

>member
-1 MLGTMAV
+1 MAV
-8 YKPTCEDISAAA
+8 YKPTYEDISTAA

-26 GIVTRGNADNKYC
+26 GIVTCGNADEKYC
-39 YPEAFGSYPSSFAA
+39 YPKAFGSYPSSFAA

-63 LIFFED
+63 LMIFED

-82 EAVRLYMKKRH
+82 EAVRLYLKKRN
-93 PGNPNRD
+93 PGNQNRD
-100 KLLSEQVAADNVG
+100 KLLSEQVAAYAAG
-113 MLKEQIMNASTAL
+113 KLEEQIMNASTAL
-126 KIALRMFTPSE
+126 KIALRMFAPSE
-137 KVSVGKYG
+137 KVRVGEYG
-145 RIPRPIEKVNP
+145 RIPRPTEKVNP
-156 PQGSS
+156 QRESS
-161 ANIGYQFYHS
+161 ANIGYQFFHS
-171 VGIPGFVKKQ
+171 VGIPGFVKEQ

-188 NTDVLEVLRSADY
+188 NSDVLEVLRSANY

-214 IGSGLAHGLPGSE
+214 IGSGLAHGLPSSE

-252 VIRSAFPTIKEDKK
+252 VIRSAFPTIKEDKE
-266 QPEEGAEKQI
+266 QSNEADAE
-276 EDSAGKSNS
+276 
-285 CEKKLSVADV
+285 
-295 GKLNYIRSL
+295 KLNYIRSL

-311 SALGLEDND
+311 SSLVLEDND

-346 MKQQSPVNQVLAED
+346 MKQHGPVKQVLTED

-386 FAFCYKFN
+386 FAFCFKFN
-394 VTKIGS
+394 ETKIG
-400 KEVTAKMKE
+400 AKVVSASMKKA
-409 SLCTAI
+409 LCAAI
-415 LQDLGIGAKTNVGYG
+415 LQDLGVGAKTNVGYG
-430 VLKKID
+430 VLKEVK

>member
-8 YKPTCEDISAAA
+8 YKPTYEDISTAA

-26 GIVTRGNADNKYC
+26 GIVTRGNTDEKYC
-39 YPEAFGSYPSSFAA
+39 YPKTFGSYPSSFAA

-63 LIFFED
+63 LMIFED

-82 EAVRLYMKKRH
+82 EAVRLYLKKRH
-93 PGNPNRD
+93 PGNQNLD
-100 KLLSEQVAADNVG
+100 KLLSEQVAADAAG
-113 MLKEQIMNASTAL
+113 KLEEQIMNASTAL
-126 KIALRMFTPSE
+126 KIALRMFAPLE
-137 KVSVGKYG
+137 KVSVGKYD
-145 RIPRPIEKVNP
+145 RIPRPTEKVNP
-156 PQGSS
+156 PRESS
-161 ANIGYQFYHS
+161 ANIGYQFFHS
-171 VGIPGFVKKQ
+171 VGIPGFDEKQ

-188 NTDVLEVLRSADY
+188 NTDVVKVLRSADY
-201 SVVNMRVQAPGLL
+201 SVVNMRVQTPGLL

-252 VIRSAFPTIKEDKK
+252 VIRSSFPTIKEDKE
-266 QPEEGAEKQI
+266 QSNEADAE
-276 EDSAGKSNS
+276 
-285 CEKKLSVADV
+285 
-295 GKLNYIRSL
+295 KLNYIKSL

-311 SALGLEDND
+311 SALRLEDKD

-332 DIFADALLVGYGTR
+332 DVFADALLVGYGTR
-346 MKQQSPVNQVLAED
+346 MKQHGPVKQVLAED

-386 FAFCYKFN
+386 FAFCFKFSE
-394 VTKIGS
+394 TKMG
-400 KEVTAKMKE
+400 AKVVSASMKKA
-409 SLCTAI
+409 LCAAI
-415 LQDLGIGAKTNVGYG
+415 LQDLGVGAKTNVGYG
-430 VLKKID
+430 VLKEV
-436 NQ
+436 

>member
-8 YKPTCEDISAAA
+8 YKPTYEDISTAA

-26 GIVTRGNADNKYC
+26 GIVTRGNADEKYC
-39 YPEAFGSYPSSFAA
+39 YPKAFGSYPSSFAA

-63 LIFFED
+63 LMIFED

-82 EAVRLYMKKRH
+82 EAVRLYLKKRN
-93 PGNPNRD
+93 PGNQNRD
-100 KLLSEQVAADNVG
+100 KLLSEQVAADAAG
-113 MLKEQIMNASTAL
+113 KLEEQIMNASTAL
-126 KIALRMFTPSE
+126 KIALRMFAPSE
-137 KVSVGKYG
+137 EVRVGEYG
-145 RIPRPIEKVNP
+145 RIPRPTEKVNP
-156 PQGSS
+156 PCENS
-161 ANIGYQFYHS
+161 ANIGYQFFHS
-171 VGIPGFVKKQ
+171 VGIPGFVEEQ
-181 VKSAISV
+181 VESAISV
-188 NTDVLEVLRSADY
+188 NTDVLEVLGYADY
-201 SVVNMRVQAPGLL
+201 SVVNMRVQTPGLL

-252 VIRSAFPTIKEDKK
+252 VIRSAFPTI
-266 QPEEGAEKQI
+266 
-276 EDSAGKSNS
+276 
-285 CEKKLSVADV
+285 VADAE
-295 GKLNYIRSL
+295 KLNYIKSL

-311 SALGLEDND
+311 SSLVLEDND

-346 MKQQSPVNQVLAED
+346 MKQHGPVKQVLTED

-386 FAFCYKFN
+386 FAFCFKFN

-400 KEVTAKMKE
+400 KEVTAEMKE

-430 VLKKID
+430 VLKKFD

>member
-8 YKPTCEDISAAA
+8 YKPTYEDISTAA

-26 GIVTRGNADNKYC
+26 GIVTRGNADEKYC
-39 YPEAFGSYPSSFAA
+39 YPKAFGSYPSSFAA

-63 LIFFED
+63 LMIFED

-82 EAVRLYMKKRH
+82 EAVRLYLKKRN
-93 PGNPNRD
+93 PGNQNRD
-100 KLLSEQVAADNVG
+100 KLLSEQVAADAAG
-113 MLKEQIMNASTAL
+113 KLEEQIMNASTAL
-126 KIALRMFTPSE
+126 KIALRMFAPSE
-137 KVSVGKYG
+137 EVRVGEYG
-145 RIPRPIEKVNP
+145 RIPRPTEKVNP
-156 PQGSS
+156 PRESS
-161 ANIGYQFYHS
+161 ANIGYQFFHS
-171 VGIPGFVKKQ
+171 VGIPGFVEEQ
-181 VKSAISV
+181 VESAISV
-188 NTDVLEVLRSADY
+188 NTDVLEVLGYADY

-252 VIRSAFPTIKEDKK
+252 VIRSAFPTIKEDKG
-266 QPEEGAEKQI
+266 QSNEADAE
-276 EDSAGKSNS
+276 
-285 CEKKLSVADV
+285 
-295 GKLNYIRSL
+295 KLNYIKSL

-311 SALGLEDND
+311 SSLGLEDKD

-332 DIFADALLVGYGTR
+332 DVFADALLVGYGTR
-346 MKQQSPVNQVLAED
+346 KKQQGSVEQVLAED

-373 IPIKIVKVAPGVT
+373 VPIKIVKVAPGVT
-386 FAFCYKFN
+386 FAFCFKFSE
-394 VTKIGS
+394 TKIGS
-400 KEVTAKMKE
+400 EKVDAKMKKA
-409 SLCTAI
+409 LCSAI
-415 LQDLGIGAKTNVGYG
+415 LQDLGVGAKTNVGYG
-430 VLKKID
+430 VLKEVK

>member
-1 MLGTMAV
+1 MAV
-8 YKPTCEDISAAA
+8 YKPTYEDISTAA

-26 GIVTRGNADNKYC
+26 GIVTRGNADEKYC
-39 YPEAFGSYPSSFAA
+39 YPKAFGSYPSSFAA

-63 LIFFED
+63 LMIFED

-82 EAVRLYMKKRH
+82 EAVRLYLKKRN
-93 PGNPNRD
+93 PGNQNRD
-100 KLLSEQVAADNVG
+100 KLLSEQVAADAAG
-113 MLKEQIMNASTAL
+113 KLEEQIMNASTAL
-126 KIALRMFTPSE
+126 KIALRMFAPSE
-137 KVSVGKYG
+137 KVNVGAYNG
-145 RIPRPIEKVNP
+145 IPNSTTPIDLPLEN
-156 PQGSS
+156 S

-171 VGIPGFVKKQ
+171 VGIPRFNKDNVKA
-181 VKSAISV
+181 AISV
-188 NTDVLEVLRSADY
+188 NGDVAKVLRAAEF

-252 VIRSAFPTIKEDKK
+252 AIRSAFPTI
-266 QPEEGAEKQI
+266 
-276 EDSAGKSNS
+276 
-285 CEKKLSVADV
+285 VADAE
-295 GKLNYIRSL
+295 KLNYIKSL

-311 SALGLEDND
+311 SSLVLEDND

-346 MKQQSPVNQVLAED
+346 TKQQVPVNQILAED

-386 FAFCYKFN
+386 FAFCFKFN
-394 VTKIGS
+394 EAKIG
-400 KEVTAKMKE
+400 AKVVSASMKKA
-409 SLCTAI
+409 LCAAI
-415 LQDLGIGAKTNVGYG
+415 LQDLGVGAKTNVGYG
-430 VLKKID
+430 VLKEVK

>member
-8 YKPTCEDISAAA
+8 YKPTYEDISTAA

-26 GIVTRGNADNKYC
+26 GIVTRGNADEEYC
-39 YPEAFGSYPSSFAA
+39 YPKAFGSYPSSFAA

-63 LIFFED
+63 LIIFEEK
-69 DDSKSQSN
+69 DSKSQSN

-82 EAVRLYMKKRH
+82 EAVRLYLRKRY
-93 PGNPNRD
+93 PENQNRD
-100 KLLSEQVAADNVG
+100 KLLSEQVAADAAG
-113 MLKEQIMNASTAL
+113 KLKEQIMNASIVL
-126 KIALRMFTPSE
+126 KIALRMFAPSE
-137 KVSVGKYG
+137 KVNVGAYNG
-145 RIPRPIEKVNP
+145 IPNSTTPIDLPREN
-156 PQGSS
+156 S

-171 VGIPGFVKKQ
+171 VGIPRFNKDNVRAAIFVNEE
-181 VKSAISV
+181 VS
-188 NTDVLEVLRSADY
+188 NVLRTANFY
-201 SVVNMRVQAPGLL
+201 VVKMKVQAPGLL

-252 VIRSAFPTIKEDKK
+252 VIRSAFPTIKEDKE
-266 QPEEGAEKQI
+266 QSNEADAE
-276 EDSAGKSNS
+276 
-285 CEKKLSVADV
+285 
-295 GKLNYIRSL
+295 KLNYIKSL

-311 SALGLEDND
+311 SSLVLEDND

-346 MKQQSPVNQVLAED
+346 MKQHGPVTQVLTED

-386 FAFCYKFN
+386 FAFCFKFN
-394 VTKIGS
+394 ETKIG
-400 KEVTAKMKE
+400 AKVVSASMKKA
-409 SLCTAI
+409 LCAAI
-415 LQDLGIGAKTNVGYG
+415 LQDLGVGAKTNVGYG
-430 VLKKID
+430 VLKEVK

>member
-8 YKPTCEDISAAA
+8 YKPTYEDISTAA

-26 GIVTRGNADNKYC
+26 GIVTRGNADEKYC
-39 YPEAFGSYPSSFAA
+39 YPKAFGSYPSSFAA

-63 LIFFED
+63 LMIFED

-82 EAVRLYMKKRH
+82 EAVRLYLKKRN
-93 PGNPNRD
+93 PGNQNRD
-100 KLLSEQVAADNVG
+100 KLLSEQVAADAAG
-113 MLKEQIMNASTAL
+113 KLEEQIMNASTAL
-126 KIALRMFTPSE
+126 KIALRMFAPSE
-137 KVSVGKYG
+137 EVRVGEYG
-145 RIPRPIEKVNP
+145 RIPRPTERVNP
-156 PQGSS
+156 PRESS
-161 ANIGYQFYHS
+161 ANIGYQFFHS
-171 VGIPGFVKKQ
+171 VGIPGFVKEQ
-181 VKSAISV
+181 VESAISV
-188 NTDVLEVLRSADY
+188 NTDVLEVLISADY

-252 VIRSAFPTIKEDKK
+252 VIRSVFPTLKEDKE
-266 QPEEGAEKQI
+266 QSNEA
-276 EDSAGKSNS
+276 DS
-285 CEKKLSVADV
+285 E
-295 GKLNYIRSL
+295 KLNYIKSL

-311 SALGLEDND
+311 RSLVIEDKD

-332 DIFADALLVGYGTR
+332 DFFADALLVGYGTR
-346 MKQQSPVNQVLAED
+346 MKQHGPVKQVLAED

-386 FAFCYKFN
+386 FAFCFKFSE
-394 VTKIGS
+394 TKIGS
-400 KEVTAKMKE
+400 EKVDADMKMA
-409 SLCTAI
+409 LCTAI
-415 LQDLGIGAKTNVGYG
+415 LQDLGVGAKTNVGYG
-430 VLKKID
+430 VLKEV
-436 NQ
+436 

>member
-1 MLGTMAV
+1 MAV
-8 YKPTCEDISAAA
+8 YKPTYEDSSTAA

-26 GIVTRGNADNKYC
+26 GIVTRGNADEKYC
-39 YPEAFGSYPSSFAA
+39 YPKAFGSYPSSFAA

-63 LIFFED
+63 LMIFED

-82 EAVRLYMKKRH
+82 EAVRLYLKKRN
-93 PGNPNRD
+93 PGNQNRD
-100 KLLSEQVAADNVG
+100 KLLSEQVAADAAG
-113 MLKEQIMNASTAL
+113 KLEEQIMNASTAL
-126 KIALRMFTPSE
+126 KIALRMFAPSE
-137 KVSVGKYG
+137 KVNVGEYG
-145 RIPRPIEKVNP
+145 RIPRPTEKVNP
-156 PQGSS
+156 QRESS
-161 ANIGYQFYHS
+161 ANIGYQFFHS
-171 VGIPGFVKKQ
+171 VGIPGFVEEQ
-181 VKSAISV
+181 VESAISV
-188 NTDVLEVLRSADY
+188 NTDVLEVLGYADY
-201 SVVNMRVQAPGLL
+201 SVVNMRVQTPGLL

-252 VIRSAFPTIKEDKK
+252 VIRSAFPTI
-266 QPEEGAEKQI
+266 
-276 EDSAGKSNS
+276 
-285 CEKKLSVADV
+285 VADA
-295 GKLNYIRSL
+295 GKLNYIKSL

-346 MKQQSPVNQVLAED
+346 MKQQGPVNQVLAED
-360 YITPHTGGPLAQP
+360 YITPHIGGPLAQP

-394 VTKIGS
+394 VTKINS

>member
-8 YKPTCEDISAAA
+8 YKPTCEDISTAA

-39 YPEAFGSYPSSFAA
+39 YPKAFGSYPSSFAA

-63 LIFFED
+63 LMIFED

-82 EAVRLYMKKRH
+82 EAVRLYLKKRN
-93 PGNPNRD
+93 PGNQNRD
-100 KLLSEQVAADNVG
+100 KLLSEQVAADAAG
-113 MLKEQIMNASTAL
+113 KLEEQIMNASTAL
-126 KIALRMFTPSE
+126 KIALRMFAPSE
-137 KVSVGKYG
+137 EVRVGEYG

-156 PQGSS
+156 QQESS

-171 VGIPGFVKKQ
+171 VGIPDFVNEQ
-181 VKSAISV
+181 VASAISV
-188 NTDVLEVLRSADY
+188 NTDVLEVLGYADY

-252 VIRSAFPTIKEDKK
+252 VIRSAFPTIKEDKG
-266 QPEEGAEKQI
+266 QSNEADAE
-276 EDSAGKSNS
+276 
-285 CEKKLSVADV
+285 
-295 GKLNYIRSL
+295 KLNYIKSL

-311 SALGLEDND
+311 SSLVLEDKD

-332 DIFADALLVGYGTR
+332 DVFADALLVGYGTR
-346 MKQQSPVNQVLAED
+346 MKQHGPVKQVLTED

-386 FAFCYKFN
+386 FAFCFKFN
-394 VTKIGS
+394 ETKIG
-400 KEVTAKMKE
+400 AKVVSASMKKA
-409 SLCTAI
+409 LCAAI
-415 LQDLGIGAKTNVGYG
+415 LQDLGVGAKTNVGYG
-430 VLKKID
+430 VLKRID